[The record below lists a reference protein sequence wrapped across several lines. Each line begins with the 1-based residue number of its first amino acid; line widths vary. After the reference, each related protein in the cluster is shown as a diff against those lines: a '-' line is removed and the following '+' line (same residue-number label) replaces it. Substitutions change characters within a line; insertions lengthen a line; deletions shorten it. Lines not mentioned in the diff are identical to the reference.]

1 MPSSSPTAPVPFVDR
16 ALGGLVTFAGGALVG
31 FVAAVV
37 LAPDPTGSAL
47 LVPLAAGALAGTAAA
62 GTLVYAGGYDRLLVP
77 VEGRRWT
84 VELAFAVAL
93 VLLVLSVADALSISS
108 DALVVAVVAL
118 AVLGTRRVG
127 DAVADAFDWYDRD
140 AAHRDQSP

>member
-1 MPSSSPTAPVPFVDR
+1 MPSQSSTAPVPLVDR

-37 LAPDPTGSAL
+37 LAPDPTGSTL
-47 LVPLAAGALAGTAAA
+47 LVPLAAAAVAGTVAA
-62 GTLVYAGGYDRLLVP
+62 GTLVYAGGYDRLLIP

-84 VELAFAVAL
+84 VELALATAL
-93 VLLVLSVADALSISS
+93 VVVVLSVADALSISA
-108 DALVVAVVAL
+108 DALVAAVVAL
-118 AVLGTRRVG
+118 AVVGTRRVG

-140 AAHRDQSP
+140 AYHRDQ